1 RTHGPP
7 RPGPHQSGA
16 PAGRRDLPV
25 PILSAPPLGG
35 LERCGSTAI
44 PRRLCVNGLPPE
56 RQRKRLPPNGGGDG
70 IILRSGSTRR
80 PWTRVASVRTE
91 RASRPHPGASQLER
105 TDPMKTTTKNQPTHR
120 AYAVTKRAGKS
131 YWREI
136 GAAWAHGDGEGF
148 GLVLDY
154 LPLNGAEIVIRKPL
168 PKDEQQVEEGGAQ

>member
-1 RTHGPP
+1 
-7 RPGPHQSGA
+7 
-16 PAGRRDLPV
+16 
-25 PILSAPPLGG
+25 
-35 LERCGSTAI
+35 
-44 PRRLCVNGLPPE
+44 
-56 RQRKRLPPNGGGDG
+56 
-70 IILRSGSTRR
+70 
-80 PWTRVASVRTE
+80 
-91 RASRPHPGASQLER
+91 
-105 TDPMKTTTKNQPTHR
+105 MKTTTKNQPTHR